1 LYRKNLNYRFKFLS
15 FLRKIGIDIALG
27 SVIASSVNCDI
38 LRYSGAKERWGYL
51 RSPTLRN
58 KINYRGI
65 KSVNSARNLADGKF
79 VSTLTHEAALVSAA
93 FPKIKVP
100 DIIPPKIVNMPGKP
114 KGLQNKYIV
123 YLPEAGN
130 MRRCCP
136 QKKLLPV
143 LTDIADNL
151 TVVVLGNREFEFENE
166 KIVNLTGKTSLKE
179 AISIVSNASAV
190 IGNETGLSHI
200 AYLAGV
206 PTAIVLGGGHWGRF
220 LPIEGKN
227 PFIITNTLNCFCCD
241 WKCRYSDTTFKCV
254 DLESSVIHSKL
265 SQWKKE
271 SWGNGMREQAS
282 INF

>member
-1 LYRKNLNYRFKFLS
+1 MGIAYRLPLGLILPKPANGQSILLIRDDGIGDLVYNTAYTAGLLIALGYDVYTVVKEAFWETARLFLPAEKIITFDNTLYRKNLNYRFTFLS
-15 FLRKIGIDIALG
+15 FLRKIGVDIALG

-51 RSPTLRN
+51 RSPALRD

-114 KGLQNKYIV
+114 KGLQNSYIV

-136 QKKLLPV
+136 Q
-143 LTDIADNL
+143 
-151 TVVVLGNREFEFENE
+151 
-166 KIVNLTGKTSLKE
+166 
-179 AISIVSNASAV
+179 
-190 IGNETGLSHI
+190 
-200 AYLAGV
+200 
-206 PTAIVLGGGHWGRF
+206 
-220 LPIEGKN
+220 
-227 PFIITNTLNCFCCD
+227 
-241 WKCRYSDTTFKCV
+241 
-254 DLESSVIHSKL
+254 
-265 SQWKKE
+265 
-271 SWGNGMREQAS
+271 
-282 INF
+282 